1 MDMEKGMAALKII
14 QGVIPVAELVIREA
28 SKLHGFIHKTAE
40 AEIGGIRG
48 LLVWDYIVYNEITFD
63 DAEGNIISLFTSIS
77 DKATKAEWNRLV
89 DEYGIKKGDAH
100 VQEDTEEDSSGSGSL
115 HSDRDGSDQ
124 GC

>member
-1 MDMEKGMAALKII
+1 MDMEKAMAVLKII

-28 SKLHGFIHKTAE
+28 SKLHGFIHKTTE

-48 LLVWDYIVYNEITFD
+48 RLVWDYIVYNEITFD

-77 DKATKAEWNRLV
+77 DKETKAEWNRLV
-89 DEYGIKKGDAH
+89 DEFGIKKGDVH
-100 VQEDTEEDSSGSGSL
+100 VQENAEEDSSGFGSL